1 MVDFDDQK
9 EKSIVFSIQPVESN
23 NTLTAIEVELGTM
36 GEGDKK
42 ERKKEDKSYIN
53 PTQSRN
59 SFT

>member
-23 NTLTAIEVELGTM
+23 NTLTAIEVELVTM

-42 ERKKEDKSYIN
+42 KER
-53 PTQSRN
+53 R
-59 SFT
+59 